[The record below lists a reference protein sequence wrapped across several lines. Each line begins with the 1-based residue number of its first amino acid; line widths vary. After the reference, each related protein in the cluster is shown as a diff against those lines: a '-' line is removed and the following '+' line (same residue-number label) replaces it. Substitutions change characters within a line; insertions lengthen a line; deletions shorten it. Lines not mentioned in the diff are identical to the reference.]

1 MSAMISVGKNDV
13 RFVFTPVCVVGKLH
27 VIKLFVSG
35 IQHNDDIMSVSFKNN
50 TTGVTSGAGTAYPF
64 IFFLLFCPFPVGHC
78 IVYVCSNC
86 GF

>member
-27 VIKLFVSG
+27 FIKLFVIIKISG

-50 TTGVTSGAGTAYPF
+50 TTGVTSGAGTA
-64 IFFLLFCPFPVGHC
+64 
-78 IVYVCSNC
+78 
-86 GF
+86 